1 MNFTNIKDI
10 SIYMENNWIT
20 HSRELVFENPWLEL
34 YKHDVTDHGGKP
46 GTYTTVEFRT
56 KAVGIVPIDDE
67 GNTWLVGQYRYPL
80 KEYSWEIPEGG
91 VPHNEDL
98 LEGAVRELKEEVG
111 LTADNWQHIMEFNTS
126 NSCTNEVAHI
136 FIARN
141 LTLGEN
147 DLESTEADMKVKK
160 LPFEEAF
167 NMVMSGQIKDSLS
180 VAAILKVKFMLK

>member
-1 MNFTNIKDI
+1 MNLINIKDI

-20 HSRELVFENPWLEL
+20 HSRERVFENPWLEL
-34 YKHDVTDHGGKP
+34 YKHDVTDPGGKP

-98 LEGAVRELKEEVG
+98 LEGAVRELKEEAQIE
-111 LTADNWQHIMEFNTS
+111 ADFIDITYTKTIANEEVSLAVYVLELKEIANPILNEEHTEFGWFKI
-126 NSCTNEVAHI
+126 NS
-136 FIARN
+136 
-141 LTLGEN
+141 
-147 DLESTEADMKVKK
+147 LESFPDKIDPKIIDCLKQYKK
-160 LPFEEAF
+160 TRYNP
-167 NMVMSGQIKDSLS
+167 
-180 VAAILKVKFMLK
+180 